1 MKKINVNPTQ
11 ADIRK
16 LLSLATLDK
25 NIEHEYGLYMQSP
38 VRELQGCYL
47 KEDVIGCIGIEFSG
61 SKRCEIKHIAVSPS
75 YRGEEI
81 GVK

>member
-38 VRELQGCYL
+38 VREL
-47 KEDVIGCIGIEFSG
+47 
-61 SKRCEIKHIAVSPS
+61 
-75 YRGEEI
+75 
-81 GVK
+81 